1 MLSGI
6 LGKKAGMTT
15 LFDEYGNAHN
25 VTVIVAGPCTVV
37 NKRTLEKDGYAA
49 LQLGYETEKQ
59 KNLIKPAEGYF
70 RKQNVAPQK
79 YLREFRI
86 DKSALETYQI
96 GQEIKVETVFGKGDF
111 VDVTGTTKGRGFAG
125 VMKRWNFAGFP
136 MTRGTHF
143 YRRHPGSIGNREWP
157 GRVMKGKKM
166 AGHYGNEQVTIQHLR
181 IYKIDPKNNLIYVE
195 GAVPGP
201 AGELIEIRKSV
212 KKAVKH
218 KHKH

>member
-37 NKRTLEKDGYAA
+37 NKRTLEKDGYTAI
-49 LQLGYETEKQ
+49 QLGFEAEKQ
-59 KNLIKPAEGYF
+59 KNLTKPLEGYF
-70 RKQNVAPQK
+70 KKLNVPPQK
-79 YLREFRI
+79 YLREFKV
-86 DKSALETYQI
+86 DKGVVESYQI
-96 GQEIKVETVFGKGDF
+96 GQEVKVDSVFGKGDF
-111 VDVTGTTKGRGFAG
+111 VDVSGTTKGRGFSG

-166 AGHYGNEQVTIQHLR
+166 AGHYGNERVTIQHLK
-181 IYKIDPKNNLIYVE
+181 IFKIDPKNNLIFVE
-195 GAVPGP
+195 GAVPGA

-218 KHKH
+218 KH

>member
-1 MLSGI
+1 MLTGI

-37 NKRTLEKDGYAA
+37 NKRTIDKDGYSAV
-49 LQLGYETEKQ
+49 QLGYEKA
-59 KNLIKPAEGYF
+59 KNLNKPLQGYF
-70 RKQNVAPQK
+70 KKQNIASQK
-79 YLREFRI
+79 FLREFRV
-86 DKSALETYQI
+86 DKTALDSYQI
-96 GQEIKVETVFGKGDF
+96 GQEIKADTIFTKGDF
-111 VDVTGTTKGRGFAG
+111 VDVTGRTKGRGFAG

-166 AGHYGNEQVTIQHLR
+166 AGHYGDEQVTIQHLK

-201 AGELIEIRKSV
+201 AGVIIEIKKSV
-212 KKAVKH
+212 KKVAKH
-218 KHKH
+218 KNK

>member
-1 MLSGI
+1 MLTGI

-37 NKRTLEKDGYAA
+37 NKRTEEKDGYTA
-49 LQLGYETEKQ
+49 LQLGYTWKTP
-59 KNLIKPAEGYF
+59 KKLTKPLEGYF
-70 RKQNVAPQK
+70 KKQNVPPQEV
-79 YLREFRI
+79 LREFRVDKAAI
-86 DKSALETYQI
+86 DNYQI
-96 GQEIKVETVFGKGDF
+96 GQVIKVDSVFTKGEF
-111 VDVTGTTKGRGFAG
+111 VDVSGRTKGRGFAG
-125 VMKRWNFAGFP
+125 VMKRWNFTGFP

-166 AGHYGNEQVTIQHLR
+166 AGHYGNERVTIQHLKVF
-181 IYKIDPKNNLIYVE
+181 KIDPKNNLLYVE

-201 AGELIEIRKSV
+201 AGAVVEIKKSV

-218 KHKH
+218 KHK

>member
-37 NKRTLEKDGYAA
+37 NKRDLNKDGYAA
-49 LQLGYETEKQ
+49 IQLGYEIEKP
-59 KNLIKPAEGYF
+59 KNLTKPLEGYF
-70 RKQNVAPQK
+70 KKQNVAPHR
-79 YLREFRI
+79 YLREFRV
-86 DKSALETYQI
+86 DKEVLDTYQI
-96 GQEIKVETVFGKGDF
+96 GMEVRAEAIFTKGDF
-111 VDVTGTTKGRGFAG
+111 VDVTGRTKGRGFAG

-181 IYKIDPKNNLIYVE
+181 VYKVDPKNNLIYVE

-212 KKAVKH
+212 KKLVKH
-218 KHKH
+218 KHK

>member
-37 NKRTLEKDGYAA
+37 NKRTLEKDGYTAV
-49 LQLGYETEKQ
+49 QLGYEAERQ
-59 KNLIKPAEGYF
+59 KNITKPLEGYF
-70 RKQNVAPQK
+70 KKLNIAPHK
-79 YLREFRI
+79 YLREFRV
-86 DKSALETYQI
+86 DKGALDSYQI
-96 GQEIKVETVFGKGDF
+96 GQEIKVDSIFGKGEF
-111 VDVTGTTKGRGFAG
+111 VDVTGRTKGRGFAG

-166 AGHYGNEQVTIQHLR
+166 AGHYGDEQVTIQNLK
-181 IYKIDPKNNLIYVE
+181 IYKIDPKNNLIYIE

-201 AGELIEIRKSV
+201 AGEVIEITKSV
-212 KKAVKH
+212 KKAV
-218 KHKH
+218 